1 MPNLGAPG
9 SSTPKTREAQARKR
23 LSVTRQQ
30 SGVTTATAVYNTAG
44 EIIDESQQKVNDF
57 LKKLVKLDAD
67 AHAAALK
74 CPPISSSSLLSSSAY
89 NNANNNNNNNA
100 NGKMHGAE
108 GSKAALNK
116 RVTKTQSELQAIRK
130 KGLAVRYNQQF
141 TRLASEQAKLQ
152 AELKEFEEALMELR
166 AKRNAPR
173 MDRSNQDTDHGMEEE
188 AKEKFAASM
197 EQFQRLESELLNKE
211 DLLKAKINANNE
223 KLCQMYISNDTSED
237 LERAVNRGK
246 QSGLDEELSAVDTST
261 STPDQT
267 QTSGLLSPIK
277 ENTWME
283 FYNEAYQRP
292 YYYNPTSGEV
302 VWELPEEDSMEIRP
316 GPAPPAG
323 SPVISSSHSITL
335 ESPSLH
341 RLTSCGGSVSGL
353 STEDTTVVKDFTRR
367 SSYSVSDA
375 RSVVST
381 TNSITSR

>member
-30 SGVTTATAVYNTAG
+30 SGAAAYNTAG
-44 EIIDESQQKVNDF
+44 ETIDESQQKVNDF

-74 CPPISSSSLLSSSAY
+74 CPPTSSSA
-89 NNANNNNNNNA
+89 NAA
-100 NGKMHGAE
+100 TNGKINGVE

-152 AELKEFEEALMELR
+152 AELKEFEEALIELR

-173 MDRSNQDTDHGMEEE
+173 MARNHSDALEDS
-188 AKEKFAASM
+188 KENFAASM
-197 EQFQRLESELLNKE
+197 EQFQRLESELLTKE

-261 STPDQT
+261 STPEGDNQT
-267 QTSGLLSPIK
+267 QASGLLSPIK

-292 YYYNPTSGEV
+292 YYYNPTTGDV

-323 SPVISSSHSITL
+323 SPAVSSSRSITL

-341 RLTSCGGSVSGL
+341 RMTSCGGSVSGL

-367 SSYSVSDA
+367 SSHGMSDT